1 MALRKNIVLQD
12 NFGDDKQFANA
23 YIKVDSLEGNKKEMR
38 AAIGIYRE
46 KDGKKISN
54 QQISFVP
61 TLDGNNFIAQA
72 YEAMK
77 QNARFADAIDC

>member
-1 MALRKNIVLQD
+1 MALKKNIVLQD

-23 YIKVDSLEGNKKEMR
+23 YIKVDSLDGSKKEMR
-38 AAIGIYRE
+38 GLIGVYRE
-46 KDGKKISN
+46 KDGNKISN

-61 TLDGNNFIAQA
+61 NLAGNNFIAQA

-77 QNARFADAIDC
+77 QDARFAGAVDC